1 MKKNIVKKENKNKKP
16 LVVESMRQNTG
27 PIYSIVWNIHSSQS
41 NVMSKSVKT
50 LETLNSKLKTIL
62 KIETLV
68 TVETLNSKLN
78 TILKILKE
86 KWKTYTQNLP
96 ANGEE
101 NSDREVIVTPGQLF
115 RKS

>member
-1 MKKNIVKKENKNKKP
+1 
-16 LVVESMRQNTG
+16 
-27 PIYSIVWNIHSSQS
+27 
-41 NVMSKSVKT
+41 MSKLVKT

-86 KWKTYTQNLP
+86 K
-96 ANGEE
+96 
-101 NSDREVIVTPGQLF
+101 
-115 RKS
+115 

>member
-1 MKKNIVKKENKNKKP
+1 
-16 LVVESMRQNTG
+16 
-27 PIYSIVWNIHSSQS
+27 
-41 NVMSKSVKT
+41 MSKSVET

-86 KWKTYTQNLP
+86 K
-96 ANGEE
+96 
-101 NSDREVIVTPGQLF
+101 
-115 RKS
+115 

>member
-1 MKKNIVKKENKNKKP
+1 
-16 LVVESMRQNTG
+16 
-27 PIYSIVWNIHSSQS
+27 
-41 NVMSKSVKT
+41 MSKSVKT

-86 KWKTYTQNLP
+86 K
-96 ANGEE
+96 
-101 NSDREVIVTPGQLF
+101 
-115 RKS
+115 